1 MQRIRMVIDDRT
13 LEEYEKHY
21 FSIHTRAKKKP
32 IARPYHESINVWMIM
47 KRAPMN
53 ALKQRWKDFIVWFVD
68 NQGYSRP
75 CLKNKF
81 CIKRENVVS

>member
-53 ALKQRWKDFIVWFVD
+53 PQR
-68 NQGYSRP
+68 QGCGNLRRLQRRY
-75 CLKNKF
+75 
-81 CIKRENVVS
+81 

>member
-32 IARPYHESINVWMIM
+32 IARIHKCLDDTEASSHERSETAVE
-47 KRAPMN
+47 R
-53 ALKQRWKDFIVWFVD
+53 LHRLV
-68 NQGYSRP
+68 Y
-75 CLKNKF
+75 
-81 CIKRENVVS
+81 

>member
-32 IARPYHESINVWMIM
+32 INLR
-47 KRAPMN
+47 
-53 ALKQRWKDFIVWFVD
+53 
-68 NQGYSRP
+68 
-75 CLKNKF
+75 
-81 CIKRENVVS
+81 